1 MYAILNNLNKVEGI
15 HGSLIMGKDGIVVAA
30 DLGTDADE
38 TAIAAVGSQILSSLE
53 GALKRMNMG
62 ALRRF
67 VVTGRE
73 GKIIMA
79 DADIALLVVL
89 LDLDA
94 NMGLATIEIKEAVK
108 AIREKLRMM

>member
-15 HGSLIMGKDGIVVAA
+15 HGSLIMGKDGIVIAA

-38 TAIAAVGSQILSSLE
+38 NAVAAVGSQILSSLE

-62 ALRRF
+62 LFQRF

-73 GKIIMA
+73 GKIIMSDLGA
-79 DADIALLVVL
+79 ALLVVL
-89 LDLDA
+89 LDLDT
-94 NMGLATIEIKEAVK
+94 NVGLASIEIREAGE
-108 AIREKLRMM
+108 AIREKLHM